1 MAASKK
7 KRTGARAAVVVVLC
21 LVLVCVVAAAVA
33 LGLVS
38 RRVKSFAGGASFS
51 LDYQITSTAAEEPA
65 LYKVLA
71 QFGGTSGRVDGQY
84 TPEALQLELYPQAS
98 GSSQPLTRL
107 YISKD
112 ETLYERYHQWA
123 HTRGKKLLTWLY
135 RLLAVV
141 VCFSIIWVLL
151 QTASYLPPFGNP
163 DNPVNNEVSQ
173 RYIEKGMEETGAVN
187 IVAGMILDYR
197 AFDTLGESNVLFI
210 AACSVLI
217 LLRVSGSKD
226 GKPST
231 EQLEAEADDRMYE
244 PKNDAILQHA
254 ANFLVP
260 LILMFGVYVILNGHI
275 SPGGG
280 FSGGAIMG
288 AGLILY
294 LNAFGFKRTERFFT
308 FTTFKIVS
316 CVALS
321 FYALSKAYSFFT
333 GANHLPSIITTG
345 TPGMIF
351 SAGLIPY
358 LNIAVGL
365 VVCCTMYAFY
375 TLFRKGDM

>member
-1 MAASKK
+1 MAKIRPDYENSWWPRLLRWLQGGSTALDDAMEQELDVTREGHLVLSHEEAADRENRREEALARRLQDEQAMYDRVHTWS
-7 KRTGARAAVVVVLC
+7 RTKGARLA
-21 LVLVCVVAAAVA
+21 
-33 LGLVS
+33 
-38 RRVKSFAGGASFS
+38 
-51 LDYQITSTAAEEPA
+51 DA
-65 LYKVLA
+65 LYKVMSVVICV
-71 QFGGTSGRVDGQY
+71 GII
-84 TPEALQLELYPQAS
+84 AL
-98 GSSQPLTRL
+98 
-107 YISKD
+107 
-112 ETLYERYHQWA
+112 
-123 HTRGKKLLTWLY
+123 
-135 RLLAVV
+135 LLA
-141 VCFSIIWVLL
+141 
-151 QTASYLPPFGNP
+151 TASYLPPFGSP
-163 DNPVNNEVSQ
+163 DNPVNNEVSR

-217 LLRVSGSKD
+217 LLRISSEKD
-226 GKPST
+226 DNDAVL
-231 EQLEAEADDRMYE
+231 QLEIEADDRMYE
-244 PKNDAILQHA
+244 PKNDVILQTVA
-254 ANFLVP
+254 KVLVP
-260 LILMFGVYVILNGHI
+260 VILLYGVYVVLNGHI

-288 AGLILY
+288 AALILY
-294 LNAFGFKRTERFFT
+294 LNAFGFKKTERFFT
-308 FTTFKIVS
+308 FKTFKIVS
-316 CVALS
+316 LCALS

-333 GANHLPSIITTG
+333 GANHLPSIITPG

>member
-1 MAASKK
+1 M
-7 KRTGARAAVVVVLC
+7 
-21 LVLVCVVAAAVA
+21 
-33 LGLVS
+33 
-38 RRVKSFAGGASFS
+38 
-51 LDYQITSTAAEEPA
+51 
-65 LYKVLA
+65 
-71 QFGGTSGRVDGQY
+71 
-84 TPEALQLELYPQAS
+84 LE
-98 GSSQPLTRL
+98 
-107 YISKD
+107 D
-112 ETLYERYHQWA
+112 
-123 HTRGKKLLTWLY
+123 
-135 RLLAVV
+135 
-141 VCFSIIWVLL
+141 
-151 QTASYLPPFGNP
+151 
-163 DNPVNNEVSQ
+163 Q
-173 RYIEKGMEETGAVN
+173 RYILDQ
-187 IVAGMILDYR
+187 MIK
-197 AFDTLGESNVLFI
+197 I
-210 AACSVLI
+210 
-217 LLRVSGSKD
+217 
-226 GKPST
+226 
-231 EQLEAEADDRMYE
+231 ADDRMYE

>member
-1 MAASKK
+1 MWFVKLSAALC
-7 KRTGARAAVVVVLC
+7 KRA
-21 LVLVCVVAAAVA
+21 VLVEIYLKIIRFLLRGSPAQQKQMGWIMG
-33 LGLVS
+33 GL
-38 RRVKSFAGGASFS
+38 
-51 LDYQITSTAAEEPA
+51 
-65 LYKVLA
+65 
-71 QFGGTSGRVDGQY
+71 
-84 TPEALQLELYPQAS
+84 
-98 GSSQPLTRL
+98 
-107 YISKD
+107 
-112 ETLYERYHQWA
+112 
-123 HTRGKKLLTWLY
+123 LLT
-135 RLLAVV
+135 
-141 VCFSIIWVLL
+141 VLL
-151 QTASYLPPFGNP
+151 RNRKSLLHVCLNMP
-163 DNPVNNEVSQ
+163 D
-173 RYIEKGMEETGAVN
+173 
-187 IVAGMILDYR
+187 
-197 AFDTLGESNVLFI
+197 
-210 AACSVLI
+210 SVLI